1 MSSMKEQRTGGFL
14 IAKIHQL
21 GGRIFAKKLKQYQ
34 LTEINPAQGR
44 ILFPLWQKDEISI
57 HELSKATLLGKSTL
71 TTMLKR
77 LEEEGHI
84 KRIPSEK
91 DRRKTL
97 IKLTEK
103 NQKLQEKYVQVSS
116 EMNDLFYHGLTEQEK
131 DEFDRYLE
139 RILENLTIYST
150 ENK

>member
-1 MSSMKEQRTGGFL
+1 MKEQRTAGFL

-34 LTEINPAQGR
+34 LNEINPAQGR

-57 HELSKATLLGKSTL
+57 YELSKATLLGKSTL

-77 LEEEGHI
+77 LEDEGHI
-84 KRIPSEK
+84 QRIPSEK

-97 IKLTEK
+97 IKLTKK
-103 NQKLQEKYVQVSS
+103 NQKIQEKYVQVSS
-116 EMNDLFYHGLTEQEK
+116 EMNDLFYYGLTEQEK

-139 RILENLTIYST
+139 RILKNLVAYNT

>member
-1 MSSMKEQRTGGFL
+1 MKEQRTGGFL

-44 ILFPLWQKDEISI
+44 IMFPLWQKDEIYI

-71 TTMLKR
+71 TTMLNR
-77 LEEEGHI
+77 LEDEGYL
-84 KRIPSEK
+84 KRVPSEK

-103 NQKLQEKYVQVSS
+103 TQELQEKYVQVSS
-116 EMNDLFYHGLTEQEK
+116 EMNELFYQGLTEQEK
-131 DEFDRYLE
+131 DEFDKYLE
-139 RILENLTIYST
+139 RILENLTIYSN
-150 ENK
+150 ESK

>member
-1 MSSMKEQRTGGFL
+1 
-14 IAKIHQL
+14 
-21 GGRIFAKKLKQYQ
+21 
-34 LTEINPAQGR
+34 EINPAQGR
-44 ILFPLWQKDEISI
+44 ILFPLWKKDEISI
-57 HELSKATLLGKSTL
+57 NELSKATLLGKSTL

-77 LEEEGHI
+77 LEDEGHI
-84 KRIPSEK
+84 QRIPSEK

-139 RILENLTIYST
+139 IILENLTTYST

>member
-1 MSSMKEQRTGGFL
+1 MNSMKEQRTGGFL

-21 GGRIFAKKLKQYQ
+21 GGRIFAKKLKKYQ

-44 ILFPLWQKDEISI
+44 IMFPLWQKDGISI
-57 HELSKATLLGKSTL
+57 HELSKTTLLVKSTL
-71 TTMLKR
+71 TTMLTK
-77 LEEEGHI
+77 LEDEGYL
-84 KRIPSEK
+84 KRIPSLK

-103 NQKLQEKYVQVSS
+103 NQELQEKYVQVSS
-116 EMNDLFYHGLTEQEK
+116 EMNELFYHGLTEQEK

-139 RILENLTIYST
+139 RILENLIACST

>member
-1 MSSMKEQRTGGFL
+1 MKEQRTAGFQ

-21 GGRIFAKKLKQYQ
+21 GGRIFAKKLKHYQ
-34 LTEINPAQGR
+34 LNEINPAQGR
-44 ILFPLWQKDEISI
+44 ILFPLWKKDEISI

-84 KRIPSEK
+84 QRIPSEK

-103 NQKLQEKYVQVSS
+103 NRKLQEKYVHVSS
-116 EMNDLFYHGLTEQEK
+116 EMNDLFYKGLTEQEK
-131 DEFDRYLE
+131 DDFDRYLE
-139 RILENLTIYST
+139 RILANLTAYDT

>member
-1 MSSMKEQRTGGFL
+1 MKEQRTGGFL
-14 IAKIHQL
+14 ITKIHQL

-44 ILFPLWQKDEISI
+44 IMFPLWQKDDISI

-71 TTMLKR
+71 TTMLNR
-77 LEEEGHI
+77 LEEEGFI
-84 KRIPSEK
+84 KRVPSEK

-103 NQKLQEKYVQVSS
+103 NQELQEKYVQVSS
-116 EMNDLFYHGLTEQEK
+116 EMNEIYYHGFIEQEK

-139 RILENLTIYST
+139 RILENLTTYST

>member
-1 MSSMKEQRTGGFL
+1 M
-14 IAKIHQL
+14 
-21 GGRIFAKKLKQYQ
+21 
-34 LTEINPAQGR
+34 
-44 ILFPLWQKDEISI
+44 FPLWRKDEISI

-71 TTMLKR
+71 TTMLNR
-77 LEEEGHI
+77 LEDEGYL

-103 NQKLQEKYVQVSS
+103 NQELQEKYVQVSS
-116 EMNDLFYHGLTEQEK
+116 EMNELFYHGLTEQEK
-131 DEFDRYLE
+131 DEFERYLE
-139 RILENLTIYST
+139 RILDNLITYST

>member
-21 GGRIFAKKLKQYQ
+21 GGRIFTKKLKQYK

-44 ILFPLWQKDEISI
+44 IMFPLWQKDEISI
-57 HELSKATLLGKSTL
+57 QELSKTTLLVKSTL
-71 TTMLKR
+71 TTMLDR
-77 LEEEGHI
+77 LEDEGYL
-84 KRIPSEK
+84 KRIPSKK

-103 NQKLQEKYVQVSS
+103 NLELKEKYVQVSS
-116 EMNDLFYHGLTEQEK
+116 EMNQLFYHGLTEQEK

-139 RILENLTIYST
+139 RILENLTTYST

>member
-1 MSSMKEQRTGGFL
+1 MSSMREQRTGGFL

-21 GGRIFAKKLKQYQ
+21 AGRIFTKKLKKYQ

-44 ILFPLWQKDEISI
+44 ILFPLWKKDGISI
-57 HELSKATLLGKSTL
+57 RELSKTTLLGKSTL

-77 LEEEGHI
+77 LEDEGHI
-84 KRIPSEK
+84 QRIPSEK

-116 EMNDLFYHGLTEQEK
+116 EMNELFYRGLTEQEK

-139 RILENLTIYST
+139 RILENLTSYNK

>member
-21 GGRIFAKKLKQYQ
+21 GGRIFSKKLKQYQ
-34 LTEINPAQGR
+34 FTEINPAQGR
-44 ILFPLWQKDEISI
+44 IMFPLWQKDKISI

-71 TTMLKR
+71 TTMLNR
-77 LEEEGHI
+77 LEYEGYL
-84 KRIPSEK
+84 KRVPSEK

-97 IKLTEK
+97 IILTEK
-103 NQKLQEKYVQVSS
+103 NNELQEKYIQVSR
-116 EMNDLFYHGLTEQEK
+116 EMNDLFYHGFAEQEK

-139 RILENLTIYST
+139 RILENLTTYST

>member
-1 MSSMKEQRTGGFL
+1 MNSMKEQRTGGFL

-44 ILFPLWQKDEISI
+44 IMFPLWQKDEISI
-57 HELSKATLLGKSTL
+57 HELSKSTLLGKSTL
-71 TTMLKR
+71 TTMLNKLEDEGYLKR
-77 LEEEGHI
+77 VS
-84 KRIPSEK
+84 SER

-103 NQKLQEKYVQVSS
+103 TQELQEKYVQVSS
-116 EMNDLFYHGLTEQEK
+116 EMNELFYHGLTEQEK
-131 DEFDRYLE
+131 DEFDKYLE
-139 RILENLTIYST
+139 RVLENLTTYST

>member
-21 GGRIFAKKLKQYQ
+21 AGRIFAKKLKQYQ

-44 ILFPLWQKDEISI
+44 IMFPLWQKDEISI
-57 HELSKATLLGKSTL
+57 KELSKVTLLGKSTL

-77 LEEEGHI
+77 LEDEDHI
-84 KRIPSEK
+84 QRISSKK

-103 NQKLQEKYVQVSS
+103 NQELQEKFVQVSN
-116 EMNDLFYHGLTEQEK
+116 EMNDLFYRGLTEEEK

-139 RILENLTIYST
+139 RILENLIIYST
-150 ENK
+150 EHK

>member
-44 ILFPLWQKDEISI
+44 ILFPLWKKDEISI

-77 LEEEGHI
+77 LEDEGHI
-84 KRIPSEK
+84 QRIPSEK

-103 NQKLQEKYVQVSS
+103 NQRLQEKYIQVSS

-139 RILENLTIYST
+139 IILENLTTYST

>member
-1 MSSMKEQRTGGFL
+1 MSSMKDQRSGGFL
-14 IAKIHQL
+14 ISKIHQL
-21 GGRIFAKKLKQYQ
+21 AGRIFAKKLKKYQ

-44 ILFPLWQKDEISI
+44 ILFPLWKKDGISI
-57 HELSKATLLGKSTL
+57 RELSKATLLGKSTL

-77 LEEEGHI
+77 LEDEGHLQ
-84 KRIPSEK
+84 RIPSEK
-91 DRRKTL
+91 DRRKIL

-103 NQKLQEKYVQVSS
+103 NKKIQEKYVQVSS
-116 EMNDLFYHGLTEQEK
+116 EMNDLFYYGLTEQEK

-139 RILENLTIYST
+139 RILENLTTYNT

>member
-1 MSSMKEQRTGGFL
+1 MKEQRAGGFL

-21 GGRIFAKKLKQYQ
+21 AGRIFAKKLKQYQ

-44 ILFPLWQKDEISI
+44 ILFPLWQKDGISI
-57 HELSKATLLGKSTL
+57 RELSKETLLGKSTL

-77 LEEEGHI
+77 LEDEGHI
-84 KRIPSEK
+84 QRIPSEK

-116 EMNDLFYHGLTEQEK
+116 EMNDLFYQGLSEQEK

-150 ENK
+150 QNK

>member
-44 ILFPLWQKDEISI
+44 IMFPLWQKDEISI

-71 TTMLKR
+71 TTMLNR
-77 LEEEGHI
+77 LEDEGYL
-84 KRIPSEK
+84 KRVPSEK

-103 NQKLQEKYVQVSS
+103 TQKLQEKYVPVSS
-116 EMNDLFYHGLTEQEK
+116 EMNELFYHGLTEQEK

>member
-21 GGRIFAKKLKQYQ
+21 GGRIFAKKLKLYQ

-44 ILFPLWQKDEISI
+44 IMFPLWQKDEISI

-71 TTMLKR
+71 TTMLNR
-77 LEEEGHI
+77 LEDDGYL
-84 KRIPSEK
+84 KRVPSEK

-103 NQKLQEKYVQVSS
+103 TQELQEKYVQVSS
-116 EMNDLFYHGLTEQEK
+116 EMNELFYHGLTEQEK

-139 RILENLTIYST
+139 RIL
-150 ENK
+150 NKV